1 MNVGDPHQW
10 TYLRNLKKTL
20 NALDLFLSN
29 QIYNQN
35 WLNLWMITTSTT
47 SQKMMFF
54 LNGQNMGK
62 QLQQIRFPQ
71 NFMICFFKKKF
82 LIENICL
89 YF

>member
-1 MNVGDPHQW
+1 MDDHHFN
-10 TYLRNLKKTL
+10 Y
-20 NALDLFLSN
+20 
-29 QIYNQN
+29 
-35 WLNLWMITTSTT
+35 IT
-47 SQKMMFF
+47 KNDVF

-71 NFMICFFKKKF
+71 NFMICFFKKKI